1 MTKCKNPGEKKPF
14 QVSRCPKGEMVLL
27 ERCCCVH
34 GGVGARHPWEWIQ
47 PTAQPSSLRL
57 LWLLKSERKCSGLTC
72 PLARLQPLPK
82 TPNILL
88 PPRFL
93 HFVLHVP
100 WLGGCCKSCPEKM
113 GCSRGWRC
121 RAVAAAAAAGLGAR
135 RVG

>member
-1 MTKCKNPGEKKPF
+1 MTKCKNPGEKK
-14 QVSRCPKGEMVLL
+14 SLSKCLAVLKVKWFL
-27 ERCCCVH
+27 WSGAAACTEESERDFP
-34 GGVGARHPWEWIQ
+34 GVQ
-47 PTAQPSSLRL
+47 PTAQPSSPRL

-72 PLARLQPLPK
+72 PLARLQPLRK
-82 TPNILL
+82 RPNILL